1 MKRTVLMLVALLFAT
16 SLTTATPLLDVYL
29 PDRDAREALL
39 RGRLDVVELHADRA
53 VVVGWPG
60 DPDRLRGLGLAFDVI
75 EEDIEAFYR
84 GRLDHELDDMGGYPT
99 YDEIVAWWQ
108 VFVLGNPD
116 IAAGPDTIGYTLED
130 RAILAVKISDNPTL
144 DEDEPEVFYNAAI
157 HAREV
162 ITPLVLEN
170 FAQFLADGYGSDPR
184 VTDIIDNRE
193 IWIVPVVNPD
203 GYTYNEETDPDGGGM
218 WRKNKRRIDG
228 TLYGVD
234 LNRNFDFMWGLD
246 DQGSSPWP
254 DDETYRGDAPAS
266 EPETVTIETFTNAHP
281 FVIAVNYHS
290 YSNLILFPYGYTDD
304 VQPDD
309 YPTYVALADY
319 ANETLGWGA
328 GSAGG
333 LLYSV
338 NGEAT
343 DWMEGASVP
352 SPFAFVFEVG
362 SGNDGFWPATS
373 RISTLVD
380 EQLEPLLRL
389 SEVADNP
396 HRLLPPPVPVVLLP
410 DTVAAPYTL
419 AWTTPPD
426 SLGNEPVAYD
436 VIEAMGLSL
445 SDDAETDRGA
455 LEAAGFVRS
464 QNRAFSGSWSY
475 YSQSDNQSRYTLT
488 ARNTYTV
495 QPGDTLRFQ
504 TWFDIEPDYDY
515 AYVQALLEDGTSVNL
530 AGNITTV
537 TDPHG
542 SNEGNGI
549 TGSSDGWLEAWF
561 PLDDLAGQP
570 VRFRFVYDTDTYV
583 IEEGIYLDDLSPIP
597 WFDSM
602 TEIAAALEDTSLVVE
617 EGVEDSPETRWYLV
631 RAVDAQDDSSA
642 WSEPASTVV
651 LPVDVVAG
659 AADAL
664 PARFEVGAVY
674 PNPFNPSAELRVSLP
689 LAADLT
695 VTITD
700 ILGREAGRLN
710 LGRRPAGTHSVT
722 VDGSRWA
729 SGIYFIRVEAREA
742 GGAAHRA
749 VRKALLLK

>member
-1 MKRTVLMLVALLFAT
+1 
-16 SLTTATPLLDVYL
+16 
-29 PDRDAREALL
+29 
-39 RGRLDVVELHADRA
+39 
-53 VVVGWPG
+53 
-60 DPDRLRGLGLAFDVI
+60 
-75 EEDIEAFYR
+75 
-84 GRLDHELDDMGGYPT
+84 
-99 YDEIVAWWQ
+99 
-108 VFVLGNPD
+108 
-116 IAAGPDTIGYTLED
+116 
-130 RAILAVKISDNPTL
+130 
-144 DEDEPEVFYNAAI
+144 
-157 HAREV
+157 
-162 ITPLVLEN
+162 
-170 FAQFLADGYGSDPR
+170 
-184 VTDIIDNRE
+184 
-193 IWIVPVVNPD
+193 
-203 GYTYNEETDPDGGGM
+203 
-218 WRKNKRRIDG
+218 
-228 TLYGVD
+228 
-234 LNRNFDFMWGLD
+234 
-246 DQGSSPWP
+246 
-254 DDETYRGDAPAS
+254 
-266 EPETVTIETFTNAHP
+266 
-281 FVIAVNYHS
+281 
-290 YSNLILFPYGYTDD
+290 
-304 VQPDD
+304 
-309 YPTYVALADY
+309 
-319 ANETLGWGA
+319 
-328 GSAGG
+328 
-333 LLYSV
+333 
-338 NGEAT
+338 
-343 DWMEGASVP
+343 
-352 SPFAFVFEVG
+352 
-362 SGNDGFWPATS
+362 
-373 RISTLVD
+373 
-380 EQLEPLLRL
+380 
-389 SEVADNP
+389 
-396 HRLLPPPVPVVLLP
+396 VVLLP
-410 DTVAAPYTL
+410 DTVAAPYTIT
-419 AWTTPPD
+419 WTTPPD

-530 AGNITTV
+530 PGNITTV

-651 LPVDVVAG
+651 LPVDAVAG

-674 PNPFNPSAELRVSLP
+674 PNPFNPSAELEVSLP
-689 LAADLT
+689 QAADLMVT
-695 VTITD
+695 VTD
-700 ILGREAGRLN
+700 ILGREAGRLT

-742 GGAAHRA
+742 GGAVHRA